1 MVKNREA
8 KVLAKTFR
16 DRLTAY
22 RKKLVRD
29 TATQATVEEETPIY
43 ENVSCALS
51 SSSNSVPDRQEFH
64 SETQRK
70 SVIFTMPDIEL
81 LDNDR
86 VVIVTEAGQVVEG
99 VTGKTFR
106 YISHGETPFT
116 EEKIT

>member
-1 MVKNREA
+1 MVRSRES
-8 KVLAKTFR
+8 KILARTFK
-16 DRLTAY
+16 DKLTAY
-22 RKKLVRD
+22 RKIPVRD
-29 TATQATVEEETPIY
+29 AVTQATVEKESQIY

-64 SETQRK
+64 STTQRE

-99 VTGKTFR
+99 STGKTFR

-116 EEKIT
+116 EERLT